1 MQRKRIIRK
10 MENDAIVSH
19 LWDLLTP
26 LIFQQQALF
35 RSLGLRNR
43 ILNLPLMI
51 GAILTLL
58 WRNVPSVRELTR
70 ILNREGFLWVKPTK
84 VSQKALS
91 GRFLNFPSILF
102 EQVLKELLPK
112 LKQRWQNRLSRPLP
126 DSVCFA
132 LAKFSQ
138 IWIVDA
144 STLEALFKKLDSLK
158 DVPTGKLAGK
168 MGVVMG

>member
-1 MQRKRIIRK
+1 MPRKRIIRK

-70 ILNREGFLWVKPTK
+70 ILNP
-84 VSQKALS
+84 
-91 GRFLNFPSILF
+91 
-102 EQVLKELLPK
+102 
-112 LKQRWQNRLSRPLP
+112 
-126 DSVCFA
+126 
-132 LAKFSQ
+132 
-138 IWIVDA
+138 
-144 STLEALFKKLDSLK
+144 
-158 DVPTGKLAGK
+158 
-168 MGVVMG
+168 